1 MVTLTTELID
11 SLLSNCLI
19 LESLDIIGCSQPI
32 HLKIYSLNLR
42 LKSLVVIMNY
52 DANLKSFQIDAPSL
66 LSFKYSGV
74 FVDICFKDSSSLVD
88 VMMDYNGPLPM
99 QVPPFDPI
107 RPLHGLSHI
116 KTLTLS
122 SEYLEYMHA
131 EDGAIQR
138 SYVFSPNLKQ
148 LYIVSTLMTRDNL
161 PCFISFS
168 QNCPLLEELYIDHL
182 DSQDED
188 DVPLYNKDEE

>member
-1 MVTLTTELID
+1 MYEGKPFALPQFVFDYKSVSVLKLTSCILSPFATFKNLHLLKTLYLRMVTLTTELID

-122 SEYLEYMHA
+122 SEYLEVWFH
-131 EDGAIQR
+131 
-138 SYVFSPNLKQ
+138 S
-148 LYIVSTLMTRDNL
+148 
-161 PCFISFS
+161 
-168 QNCPLLEELYIDHL
+168 
-182 DSQDED
+182 
-188 DVPLYNKDEE
+188 